1 VDFCNVA
8 SLPPLTMEPA
18 ARAGVVKVLG
28 ESPIPSGGEESIHP
42 PRARADI
49 GPFAGVVAGIAFGPA
64 FAGYDTQAGYRF
76 RSELEVG
83 ARFGYG
89 LEGVLTTTMDGQI
102 WAQASFV
109 NDPVQLDASC
119 PGCPG
124 GKRTNRAIPRV
135 PARDGLKLIFRMPYY
150 VLPFDL
156 ILLAPALL
164 LTSPDTAQ
172 TVGFIAASGGLWT
185 LQRPLS
191 TGIGTFQF
199 MAGREVGITFWGAE
213 QWIDTAPE
221 QLLQYKSIELDFP
234 VWEYTPPRAFA
245 TTLSLAAEVQL
256 GFSVEFPY
264 NVAVVSNG
272 QNVPNTPYVNL
283 GPSWYVYLRLR
294 LDARKYF
301 GGSPEDWKN

>member
-8 SLPPLTMEPA
+8 SLPPLAMEPA

-49 GPFAGVVAGIAFGPA
+49 GPFAGVVAGITFGPA
-64 FAGYDTQAGYRF
+64 FAGYDTSAGYRF
-76 RSELEVG
+76 RSEMEVG

-109 NDPVQLDASC
+109 NDAVQLDASC
-119 PGCPG
+119 PDCPG
-124 GKRTNRAIPRV
+124 GKRTERAVPRV

-156 ILLAPALL
+156 ILIAPTLL
-164 LTSPDTAQ
+164 LAAPDSVQ
-172 TVGFIAASGGLWT
+172 TVVFIAASGGLWT
-185 LQRPLS
+185 LQRPIS

-199 MAGREVGITFWGAE
+199 MAGREVGLTFWGAE
-213 QWIDTAPE
+213 QWIDSSTSPYS
-221 QLLQYKSIELDFP
+221 LVQYKSIELDFP

-245 TTLSLAAEVQL
+245 TTLALAAEVQL
-256 GFSVEFPY
+256 GFSVEFP
-264 NVAVVSNG
+264 NHATVVSPATNAA
-272 QNVPNTPYVNL
+272 YSNL